1 MTDAPPF
8 PPDELD
14 ARLARVHRQMAA
26 RGLDALLITKPE
38 NIYYL
43 TGLNHQGYF
52 AYHGLIVDP
61 DRPLTL
67 ITRAMERV
75 TIEDQVPQ
83 VEFIGHSDSEGAA
96 SVTAEALR
104 ARGHTR
110 SRIGIETY
118 SQAFPPALYE
128 GICRRLPN
136 AGWQDATWLV
146 DELRLV
152 KSPREVELLRQAA
165 RVSDIMMEAAMA
177 AAVLGNNE
185 RDVAAE
191 VYRAMILAGGEHPG
205 FAPFIRPTPRLN
217 QEHTTW
223 GDRELKADEALFLE
237 MGASVHRYHAPLGR
251 LVYLSEAP
259 PASRQIR
266 EVCIDAFN
274 EVVAA
279 LGPGRHASEVYRAW
293 QDVVDAAG
301 MPHYRR
307 HHCGYLVGLA
317 FPPSWTGGST
327 VVGLRHDSELIL
339 QPGMAFHILS
349 WLMGTGRGDY
359 FVSNT
364 VVLGE
369 DGAEVLTRAPAP

>member
-14 ARLARVHRQMAA
+14 ARLAQVHRQMAA
-26 RGLDALLITKPE
+26 RGLDALLVTKPE
-38 NIYYL
+38 NIFYL

-61 DRPLTL
+61 ERSLTL

-75 TIEDQVPQ
+75 TIECQVPQ
-83 VEFIGHSDSEGAA
+83 VDFVGHGDSEGPA
-96 SVTAEALR
+96 SATAEALY
-104 ARGHTR
+104 ARGHSR
-110 SRIGIETY
+110 SRIGIETH

-128 GICRRLPN
+128 GIRRRLPN
-136 AGWQDATWLV
+136 AGWQDATWIV

-152 KSPREVELLRQAA
+152 KSPRELDYLRQAA
-165 RVSDIMMEAAMA
+165 RVSDTMMEAAMA
-177 AAVLGNNE
+177 AAVVGNSE
-185 RDVAAE
+185 RYVAAE
-191 VYRAMILAGGEHPG
+191 TYRAMILAGGEHPG

-223 GDRELKADEALFLE
+223 THRELMADEALFLE
-237 MGASVHRYHAPLGR
+237 MGASVQRYHAPLGR
-251 LVYLSEAP
+251 LVHLSGMP
-259 PASRQIR
+259 PGSLRIR
-266 EVCIDAFN
+266 EVCLNAFDA
-274 EVVAA
+274 VVAA
-279 LGPGRHASEVYRAW
+279 LAPGRPASQIYQAW

-301 MPHYRR
+301 LSHYRR

-349 WLMGTGRGDY
+349 WLMGTGQGDY

-364 VVLGE
+364 VVLNE
-369 DGAEVLTRAPAP
+369 DGGELLTRARTP